1 MAFLCAHIAD
11 PRFADYGKVELVFS
25 EGPEKIPGRLLTVL
39 FWASFFLQTL
49 LEGEGGGKAD
59 GVCFSI
65 FPSCRSAP
73 PPLPPGEEGC
83 GMLQSGNV
91 V

>member
-39 FWASFFLQTL
+39 FWASVFLSNFAGGRGELEEQTRFVSPFSHHAAL
-49 LEGEGGGKAD
+49 LLPLCPLVRRDVE
-59 GVCFSI
+59 C
-65 FPSCRSAP
+65 CRV
-73 PPLPPGEEGC
+73 E
-83 GMLQSGNV
+83 M
-91 V
+91 